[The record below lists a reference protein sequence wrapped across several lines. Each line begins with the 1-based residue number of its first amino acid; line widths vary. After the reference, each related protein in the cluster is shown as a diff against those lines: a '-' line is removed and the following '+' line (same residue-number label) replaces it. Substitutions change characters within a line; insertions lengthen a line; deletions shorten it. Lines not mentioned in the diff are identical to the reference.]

1 MFTRRQDRTAEWWNS
16 LSDALSDAR
25 DSAADRAHDVGGK
38 FDDATSEAQRRAVRA
53 WAALSGKPV
62 RPAWPVIAAAV
73 GAGVALGWLGAQ
85 AYRRPQIR
93 RALASAEETAQERM
107 QDLTMAAGERAR
119 QLKAS
124 SNSLLDKAQGRM
136 S

>member
-107 QDLTMAAGERAR
+107 QDFTMAAGERAR

-124 SNSLLDKAQGRM
+124 SNNLLDKAHGRM